1 MYFSCVLGFFGEPL
15 TPGGNC
21 SRCRCNNN
29 SDVCNRTTGEC
40 INCQH
45 NTTGFYC
52 ERCENGTWG
61 NATEQ
66 QCQGSL
72 HVNSHVVKRGI
83 VSDQDL
89 PVGQFRSIERFS
101 FECRK
106 VIGFA
111 FTMLRDLRHFF
122 IQSEAQPKPIVT
134 RSHACS
140 RALRQ
145 LHVIR
150 VLIGSLYCLCSL

>member
-1 MYFSCVLGFFGEPL
+1 MWVFVAQRQGMFDIIYQIRDTLFYQTSKTRRIRFLFQINEHFSWTALNADLSLYFSCVLGFFGEPL

-21 SRCRCNNN
+21 SRCQCNNN

-40 INCQH
+40 IDCQH

-72 HVNSHVVKRGI
+72 HVNSSAVKRGTVI
-83 VSDQDL
+83 YQDL
-89 PVGQFRSIERFS
+89 PVGQF
-101 FECRK
+101 
-106 VIGFA
+106 
-111 FTMLRDLRHFF
+111 
-122 IQSEAQPKPIVT
+122 
-134 RSHACS
+134 
-140 RALRQ
+140 
-145 LHVIR
+145 
-150 VLIGSLYCLCSL
+150 